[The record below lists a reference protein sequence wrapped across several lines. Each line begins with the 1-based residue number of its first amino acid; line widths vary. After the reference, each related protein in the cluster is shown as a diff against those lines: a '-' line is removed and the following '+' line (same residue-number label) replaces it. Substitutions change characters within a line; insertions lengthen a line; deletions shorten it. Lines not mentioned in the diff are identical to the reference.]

1 MLNLSA
7 PFIPQFFKTQLEEV
21 LPYCDVIFGNETEAE
36 TWAEA
41 SGQPDKKDLPAV
53 ARALAL
59 LPKTNPSRP
68 RTVIITQGPDS
79 TIVVTAA
86 DGAEPRIHPVHA
98 LKDEEI
104 VDTNGAGDAF
114 AGGVIGALVAGK
126 SIDDAVEVGH
136 KMGAMCVQ
144 QVRTLNFFPILS

>member
-7 PFIPQFFKTQLEEV
+7 PFIPQFFKTQLDQI
-21 LPYCDVIFGNETEAE
+21 LPYCDIVIGNEAEAE

-41 SGQPDKKDLPAV
+41 TGQPDKKDFQAV

-59 LPKTNPSRP
+59 TPKSNPSRA
-68 RTVIITQGPDS
+68 RTVIITQGPQN
-79 TIVVTAA
+79 TIVVN
-86 DGAEPRIHPVHA
+86 AEPKIHPVHP

-114 AGGVIGALVAGK
+114 AGGVLGALVAGK
-126 SIDDAVEVGH
+126 TLDEAVEVGH

-144 QVRTLNFFPILS
+144 QVRLI

>member
-1 MLNLSA
+1 MNLSA
-7 PFIPQFFKTQLEEV
+7 PFIPQFFKAQVDQV
-21 LPYCDVIFGNETEAE
+21 LPFCDIIIGNEAEAE

-41 SGQPDKKDLPAV
+41 TGQPDKKDLSAV

-59 LPKTNPSRP
+59 SPKSNPSRA
-68 RTVIITQGPDS
+68 RTVIFTQGPES
-79 TIVVTAA
+79 TIVATAV
-86 DGAEPRIHPVHA
+86 DGATPKIHSVHP

-114 AGGVIGALVAGK
+114 AGGVLGALSIGK
-126 SIDDAVEVGH
+126 SIDEAVEVGH

-144 QVRTLNFFPILS
+144 QVWSVYLS